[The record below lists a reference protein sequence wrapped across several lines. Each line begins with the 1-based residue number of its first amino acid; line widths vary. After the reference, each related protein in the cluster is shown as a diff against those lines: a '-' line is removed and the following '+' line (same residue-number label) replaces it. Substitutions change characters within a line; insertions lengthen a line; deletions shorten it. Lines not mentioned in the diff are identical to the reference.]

1 MFAAL
6 WKDTR
11 SSASPRNVFT
21 RLLVDLHT
29 STQTLL
35 AQANP
40 KGFYSLICIAATW
53 GYLILWNR
61 PDFDQA
67 TWLTSG
73 FSVGLDVTGATW
85 SLSSILCA
93 EGRSFRQARYAKNVT
108 YF

>member
-6 WKDTR
+6 WNDTR
-11 SSASPRNVFT
+11 SSVTPRNMFT
-21 RLLVDLHT
+21 RLLVDLQTHT
-29 STQTLL
+29 HRHYLHKPT
-35 AQANP
+35 P
-40 KGFYSLICIAATW
+40 KVCSLICIAATW

-85 SLSSILCA
+85 SLSSVLCA
-93 EGRSFRQARYAKNVT
+93 EGRSFRHAR
-108 YF
+108 